1 MEEAKALICWEAIKD
16 HLRNEEHTRSSPEGG
31 PISPLDS
38 LTNEQLTHVKE
49 KYDKFTPFIRTI
61 FIVMTFLA
69 LVWDVML
76 LVCTLYYFAIFLNIN
91 YEFIYNLFLGNYYL
105 FSYNS

>member
-16 HLRNEEHTRSSPEGG
+16 HVRNEEHSRSSAEGG

-38 LTNEQLTHVKE
+38 LTNEQLIHVKE
-49 KYDKFTPFIRTI
+49 KYEKYTPFIRTI

-76 LVCTLYYFAIFLNIN
+76 LVRALYW
-91 YEFIYNLFLGNYYL
+91 NL
-105 FSYNS
+105 